1 MDTEAQL
8 REALNHLSAPTDNE
22 DWFRMLTP
30 LKSAGF
36 DLEEVVEWSSR
47 GGVKEKWIEKL
58 RGRWHQLREMN
69 QDHAVNTVFK
79 RARDAGWRGGPAR
92 GGRRPPT
99 PPDLARMAGPQ
110 KSFRG
115 TAREGAYTV
124 ADLKAESMWFVH
136 SGKAPY
142 QHTIKGGLAGYRQSL
157 PPERGDVAR
166 ARYGGEIVWLDRHK
180 IPHRFLVY
188 PHRPYQRIADLIPGF
203 PTWPVQKLFPSI
215 SLAGNASHP
224 HPTDLVIVDFDLKPS
239 ECDETGLAVAFRDQV
254 MAAAISKGALVCL
267 STSGNGFHAVFRM
280 PPSWVHTN
288 GRRGT
293 ETRYP
298 KNRKEKVGGGASID
312 IFPAGFRY
320 HVALKLENAVTDA
333 SPESV
338 IPYIG
343 ETELWRMLTD
353 ALNAARAD
361 VARAAAEQPQEEQEQ
376 GRDGEEAPANGQ
388 KNVPTAPQQDI
399 DNNGGSKVRNETGE
413 GAPPDFHFPE
423 LEGFLPESKRSP
435 TTDWG
440 RMPEPMPTKAPVKPH
455 QTAADGGKTVS
466 LNRWLGSLR
475 YVDDGTSP
483 DETPDWVLAGETE
496 PTGETQPPDYGEPA
510 KPRNDGD
517 EHQQQHAQDAGGHQ
531 QHCHGPSDLHDGPR

>member
-58 RGRWHQLREMN
+58 QGRWHQLRDMDP
-69 QDHAVNTVFK
+69 DHAVNTVFK

-99 PPDLARMAGPQ
+99 PLDLARMAGPQ

-203 PTWPVQKLFPSI
+203 PTWPDQKLFPSI

-239 ECDETGLAVAFRDQV
+239 ECDETGLAMAFRDRV
-254 MAAAISKGALVCL
+254 KAAAISKGALVCL

-333 SPESV
+333 SPEAV

-353 ALNAARAD
+353 AVSACPRRRRPGCCRTVPEGGGAGAGPRRRGSSRKRAEERTNSPAEVHRQQRRQQGQRGQERNGRRGDPRLPLPGARGIPARA
-361 VARAAAEQPQEEQEQ
+361 
-376 GRDGEEAPANGQ
+376 EALA
-388 KNVPTAPQQDI
+388 
-399 DNNGGSKVRNETGE
+399 NNG
-413 GAPPDFHFPE
+413 
-423 LEGFLPESKRSP
+423 L
-435 TTDWG
+435 
-440 RMPEPMPTKAPVKPH
+440 
-455 QTAADGGKTVS
+455 GK
-466 LNRWLGSLR
+466 N
-475 YVDDGTSP
+475 
-483 DETPDWVLAGETE
+483 A
-496 PTGETQPPDYGEPA
+496 
-510 KPRNDGD
+510 
-517 EHQQQHAQDAGGHQ
+517 
-531 QHCHGPSDLHDGPR
+531 